1 MKLLSAVY
9 DYGKNEKSVGLSMK
23 WRKKY
28 FKKTRKEKKK
38 QSQEKN
44 QANKQRQNERYQTYQ
59 NHF

>member
-9 DYGKNEKSVGLSMK
+9 DYGKNEKSLGLPMK

-38 QSQEKN
+38 
-44 QANKQRQNERYQTYQ
+44 
-59 NHF
+59 